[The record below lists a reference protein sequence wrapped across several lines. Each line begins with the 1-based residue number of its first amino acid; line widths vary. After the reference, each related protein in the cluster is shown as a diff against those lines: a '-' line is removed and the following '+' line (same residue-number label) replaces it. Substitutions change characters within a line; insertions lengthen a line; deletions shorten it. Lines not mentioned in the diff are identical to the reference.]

1 MIRFL
6 LLTLALAAGLAASA
20 LAQTDAMADLRAGNA
35 SFKEGRYDEAVQ
47 AYTRAIISGQ
57 LGAEALAV
65 TFNNRGVAYGELGD
79 FDRAI
84 IDYNEALGLRPD
96 DATSIRNLRVGH
108 VKRGVSEANL
118 GDRDKAIADFTK
130 AIELDPSHYLAY
142 LRRGQVRSDAGD
154 YDAAI
159 ADLEKAQNLAPDN
172 AQVAELLAKT
182 RQALADSKAGERP
195 TATAAVEPAAPPPE
209 PAPAPAAPA
218 PAAPAVAAPAAP
230 PAAEPASP
238 VASAPVPAERQPAA
252 QRSQRPAPPPAAAE
266 STRRPA
272 EVAAAEGDRRRIR
285 QAVNMRAGPGN
296 EFDRITT
303 LPAGAV
309 ATVVGEK
316 QGWYQLELSSGRRGW
331 VYQRFLEPAS

>member
-1 MIRFL
+1 MIRKL

-20 LAQTDAMADLRAGNA
+20 LAQTDAMTDLRAGNA

-118 GDRDKAIADFTK
+118 GERDKALADFTK

-142 LRRGQVRSDAGD
+142 LRRGQLRGDAGD
-154 YDAAI
+154 LDAAI

-172 AQVAELLAKT
+172 AQVAELLTRT
-182 RQALADSKAGERP
+182 RQVQADGRAAAERP
-195 TATAAVEPAAPPPE
+195 AATAAVEPAAPPPE
-209 PAPAPAAPA
+209 PTAQAPAPADAAAAPA
-218 PAAPAVAAPAAP
+218 PATPAPAAP
-230 PAAEPASP
+230 PAPQPEAAPAA
-238 VASAPVPAERQPAA
+238 VAAAPAERQPAA
-252 QRSQRPAPPPAAAE
+252 QRPAA
-266 STRRPA
+266 PQA
-272 EVAAAEGDRRRIR
+272 EVAATSGERLRIR

-296 EFDRITT
+296 DFERMTT
-303 LPAGAV
+303 LPAG
-309 ATVVGEK
+309 TVGTVTGENL
-316 QGWYQLELSSGRRGW
+316 GWFQLEISGGRRGW
-331 VYQRFLEPAS
+331 VYKRFLEPAS

>member
-1 MIRFL
+1 MIRIL
-6 LLTLALAAGLAASA
+6 LLTLALAVGLAASA
-20 LAQTDAMADLRAGNA
+20 LAQTDAMSDLRAGNA

-108 VKRGVSEANL
+108 VKRGVAEANL
-118 GDRDKAIADFTK
+118 GDRDKALADFTK

-142 LRRGQVRSDAGD
+142 LRRGQLRSDAGD
-154 YDAAI
+154 FDAAI

-172 AQVAELLAKT
+172 AQVADLLTRT
-182 RQALADSKAGERP
+182 RQAEAEAQRP

-209 PAPAPAAPA
+209 PAPAASATVPPAA
-218 PAAPAVAAPAAP
+218 AAPPPQAAQPAAP
-230 PAAEPASP
+230 PA
-238 VASAPVPAERQPAA
+238 VAAVESQPAA
-252 QRSQRPAPPPAAAE
+252 ERPAASPPAAEPSAQA
-266 STRRPA
+266 PA
-272 EVAAAEGDRRRIR
+272 AVATAGGDRMRIR

-296 EFDRITT
+296 EFDRLTT
-303 LPAGAV
+303 MPAGAV
-309 ATVVGEK
+309 GTVTGEK
-316 QGWYQLELSSGRRGW
+316 LGWYELEFTSGRRGW
-331 VYQRFLEPAS
+331 IYRRFLEPEP

>member
-118 GDRDKAIADFTK
+118 GERDKAIADFTK

-159 ADLEKAQNLAPDN
+159 ADLEKARNLAPDN
-172 AQVAELLAKT
+172 AQAAELLTKT
-182 RQALADSKAGERP
+182 RQAQADSKAGERP

-209 PAPAPAAPA
+209 PASAPEAPA
-218 PAAPAVAAPAAP
+218 PAAPAAAA
-230 PAAEPASP
+230 
-238 VASAPVPAERQPAA
+238 PAERQPVV
-252 QRSQRPAPPPAAAE
+252 QPSQRPAPPPAAAE
-266 STRRPA
+266 STARRPA

-303 LPAGAV
+303 LPAGSV